1 MYASLLNYP
10 GALFGDFERLR
21 RELDDVFE
29 SEGMPASI
37 RSVAPGAFPAINVGN
52 TPQNLEVYAFA
63 PGIDPAK
70 IEVTV
75 DRGVLTIAGERPS
88 DLPSRGERSERGERG
103 NGEDA
108 PSVFSRERLSGSFR
122 RAISLPE
129 DADPAQITA
138 QYRDGVLHVSVA
150 RRQAAQPTR
159 ITVQ

>member
-29 SEGMPASI
+29 STGMPASI

-88 DLPSRGERSERGERG
+88 DLPSGPARSG
-103 NGEDA
+103 NGDTA
-108 PSVFSRERLSGSFR
+108 PSVFSRERVSGAFR

-138 QYRDGVLHVSVA
+138 QYRDGVLHISVA
-150 RRQAAQPTR
+150 RKQAAQPTR